1 MAAVGIFKQ
10 LLYQPRTFHNITAKK
25 GEHPQRIHVVPP
37 KGLAAV
43 LTLAYSLI
51 LPTIASGQ
59 AQAIGIEFGPEI
71 MSGLPAHYPYRQ
83 KYQEWTQEDEI

>member
-1 MAAVGIFKQ
+1 MARQ
-10 LLYQPRTFHNITAKK
+10 QPPPPPPPA
-25 GEHPQRIHVVPP
+25 PPAAQRPTYI
-37 KGLAAV
+37 
-43 LTLAYSLI
+43 LI

-59 AQAIGIEFGPEI
+59 AQAIGIDFGPEI